1 LSANFLPPEF
11 FLFLIE
17 SLKLLLYDLGEVIVL
32 LLFLPDLCFLLLL
45 LPDLVE
51 LKDISVVFFLEEHQ
65 LFIFQLVLPQ
75 PSHKAHS
82 ILFIYIPI

>member
-1 LSANFLPPEF
+1 MPPELF
-11 FLFLIE
+11 PFLIE
-17 SLKLLLYDLGEVIVL
+17 SLKLLFYDLSEVIVF

-51 LKDISVVFFLEEHQ
+51 LKDISVVFFLEKYQ

-75 PSHKAHS
+75 SSHKAHS